1 MFKKGGSARAQGLG
15 RAHGLWRSVRL
26 GAPKTA
32 VKTHTMPPFKRV
44 RLEKGISLSIAEKA
58 MHLPTQTL
66 EKIELGEWESLQMH
80 PVFLANIL
88 KSYANF
94 LGVAPQEIQSFLPN
108 TQDVPKKT
116 FDYQEAEE
124 SLLQKKRH
132 EKPSPWSLLG
142 CFAFAFL
149 LWCALSFAHYN
160 EQEVWTKSPAVKL
173 MKAKLLSQYP
183 QP

>member
-1 MFKKGGSARAQGLG
+1 MLKKRGNLFAQGMQRARSFLG
-15 RAHGLWRSVRL
+15 SVRFRT
-26 GAPKTA
+26 PKA
-32 VKTHTMPPFKRV
+32 DVKTHTMPPFRRV

-58 MHLPTQTL
+58 MHLPAKTL
-66 EKIELGEWESLQMH
+66 EKIELGDWEALEMH
-80 PVFLANIL
+80 PAFLTNIL
-88 KSYANF
+88 KSYAAF
-94 LGVAPQEIQSFLPN
+94 LGVAPQDIQNFLPKA
-108 TQDVPKKT
+108 TELPKRT
-116 FDYQEAEE
+116 FDYQEVEE
-124 SLLQKKRH
+124 DLLQKERH
-132 EKPSPWSLLG
+132 EKPSPWALLG